1 MRLVQ
6 VLVPADNRPAVERE
20 LDDLGVESLA
30 VEEADDA
37 GTLFYVPVP
46 LEAVDELLDRL
57 GSAGLGDDDY
67 TVITPVESAAAG
79 TGVEEL
85 REEFGESPHGKGG
98 LSHAEMESRAEDL
111 KPERPTFLALSAL
124 SALLAVGGLLLES
137 PIVIVGAMV
146 VAPFAGATMSASV
159 GAVLGNRET
168 ATASVVSQALGLTVA
183 TVTAVGTTVALRR
196 LGFVPDLLA
205 VASNEQV
212 SSFVTPNLLAVL
224 IAVGAG
230 AAGAL
235 ALVSD
240 LPVSI
245 AGVAVAAALVPSA
258 GALGIGIAFRQP
270 HVALGALVLL
280 FLNIVAINLTTAG
293 TLYGL
298 GYRPDVL
305 GSGVGVSLSLRTG
318 LTATLLVGFAVLTLL
333 TAVATVQHLAFV
345 RAANDAVETTLE
357 GDDYERLE
365 LVSVTASYNGQGAF
379 DEPETVTVT
388 LTRTTDRDYSGLT
401 REIRRRVTERADQ
414 PVVVRVRF
422 LDYERA
428 GPTASVS
435 ESITGVPSLSAPRKG
450 RPAASASVSV

>member
-6 VLVPADNRPAVERE
+6 VLVPADNRAAVERE

-345 RAANDAVETTLE
+345 RTANDAVETTLE

-365 LVSVTASYNGQGAF
+365 LVSVTASYNGQGVF